1 MLEDEENEY
10 PCCSIAATGKEN
22 DHLKKKFVQE
32 SLERKRLYNEV
43 IEHKGNIRVF
53 CRCRPISQSELQK
66 GSNSVVEFDYSQ
78 DNELQIL
85 SSDSS
90 KKQFKFDH
98 VFKPDDNQEDVFAE
112 TKPIVTLVLDGYNV
126 CV

>member
-1 MLEDEENEY
+1 
-10 PCCSIAATGKEN
+10 ATGKEN

-32 SLERKRLYNEV
+32 FTERKRLCKEV
-43 IEHKGNIRVF
+43 IELKGNIRVF
-53 CRCRPISQSELQK
+53 CRCRPINQSELQK
-66 GSNSVVEFDYSQ
+66 GSNSVVEFDSSQ

-98 VFKPDDNQEDVFAE
+98 VFKPDDSQEAVFAE
-112 TKPIVTLVLDGYNV
+112 TKPIVTSVLDGYNV
-126 CV
+126 CI